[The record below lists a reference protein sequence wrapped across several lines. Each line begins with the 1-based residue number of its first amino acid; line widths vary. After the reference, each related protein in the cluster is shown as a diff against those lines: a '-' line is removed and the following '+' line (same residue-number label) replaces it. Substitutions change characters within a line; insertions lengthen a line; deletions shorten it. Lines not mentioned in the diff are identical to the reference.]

1 MSLAFDNFVYLS
13 FDCYGTLINW
23 EHGILGALQ
32 PILQQHGVILSDAAV
47 LAVYGELEP
56 RLQNPYQ
63 RYRDVLRGVVRE
75 FGKQKDFIATE
86 REMDSLPDSLK
97 HWRPYPDTVG
107 ALKRLKKK
115 YKLVILSNI
124 DDHQF
129 ADSAKLLEV
138 RFDAVITAEQVKSY
152 KPDRAHWLEM
162 LHRCKTTPDRVLH
175 VGQSV
180 YHDVVPAKGM
190 GFKTVWVHRAP
201 GHGATKAAQEQP
213 DLEVSDL
220 KTLAD
225 LAERS

>member
-1 MSLAFDNFVYLS
+1 MSLAFDSFDYLS

-32 PILQQHGVILSDAAV
+32 PILHKHGVILSDAAV

-86 REMDSLPDSLK
+86 GEMDSLPDSLK

-180 YHDVVPAKGM
+180 YHDVVPAKAM

>member
-1 MSLAFDNFVYLS
+1 MSLDFNSFDYLS

-23 EHGILGALQ
+23 EHGILSALQ

-75 FGKQKDFIATE
+75 FGKQKGFIAAE

-97 HWRPYPDTVG
+97 NWRPYPDTVE

-124 DDHQF
+124 DDELF
-129 ADSAKLLEV
+129 AASAKLLEV

-152 KPDRAHWLEM
+152 KPDRAHWIEM

-220 KTLAD
+220 KNLAN

>member
-124 DDHQF
+124 DDELF
-129 ADSAKLLEV
+129 ADSAKLFEV